1 MLSPRGRLVLAGK
14 DRICG
19 VLAEGLRFVSAQ
31 GLLSPRLAREA
42 LLLLDGSL
50 REVLTPMDTPIPAEA
65 QTAMVTNYSERLPK
79 SVRSST
85 LSMASARSKGS
96 QRAQEIGLTAML
108 QSDSF
113 HSLAEAVSGYRL
125 RKRRGTQVLC
135 YRSGDYAGPHNDHHP
150 EDEEARQGYIDLHL
164 SFSTAAVAH
173 QWLVYEHDNHLSQ
186 VQSIKTMGGLSCYRL
201 PLWHYTTPLAARP
214 GRIPEARRWVLLGTF
229 LDAPQVMRGASQS
242 AADSSE

>member
-1 MLSPRGRLVLAGK
+1 MALQPLMARDAIRILEMHIAPHLRKIRGPVEPETITGMTKA
-14 DRICG
+14 
-19 VLAEGLRFVSAQ
+19 S
-31 GLLSPRLAREA
+31 
-42 LLLLDGSL
+42 
-50 REVLTPMDTPIPAEA
+50 
-65 QTAMVTNYSERLPK
+65 SEMLPK
-79 SVRSST
+79 SVRN
-85 LSMASARSKGS
+85 ASVMLHSKRSKAFAV
-96 QRAQEIGLTAML
+96 AQEIGLIDML
-108 QSDSF
+108 GSRSL
-113 HSLAEAVSGYRL
+113 HSAAEAVSGFRL
-125 RKRRGTQVLC
+125 SENPGFQVIC
-135 YRSGDYAGPHNDHHP
+135 YQPGDYVGPHNDHHP

-229 LDAPQVMRGASQS
+229 LDAPPVKRGASQS